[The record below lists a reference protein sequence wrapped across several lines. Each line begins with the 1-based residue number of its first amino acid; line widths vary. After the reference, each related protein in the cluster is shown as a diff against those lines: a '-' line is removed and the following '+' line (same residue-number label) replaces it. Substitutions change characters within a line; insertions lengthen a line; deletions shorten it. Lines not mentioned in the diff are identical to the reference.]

1 MSGGCQKVTV
11 TGRVNHATR
20 ENVLVDEACQAAV
33 TRRVKRD
40 IAYIARFADFSI

>member
-33 TRRVKRD
+33 TRRVKHARD
-40 IAYIARFADFSI
+40 ENLLTCKG